1 MDREE
6 TGDEET
12 TVHVEA
18 WMEDD
23 RVLICFYVDP
33 EDLGGTS
40 DDDSESPIIIDTYV
54 GEPLGQS
61 LPVIGMR
68 HGWYCQG
75 DTECGCRMCSI
86 LGVVCVAVGGTYV

>member
-23 RVLICFYVDP
+23 RVLIYLYVDP
-33 EDLGGTS
+33 EDLEGTS
-40 DDDSESPIIIDTYV
+40 DDDSERPIIIDTYV
-54 GEPLGQS
+54 GEPRGTV
-61 LPVIGMR
+61 PP
-68 HGWYCQG
+68 G
-75 DTECGCRMCSI
+75 DRDETR
-86 LGVVCVAVGGTYV
+86 VVLSG

>member
-12 TVHVEA
+12 AVHVEA

-33 EDLGGTS
+33 EDLEGTS
-40 DDDSESPIIIDTYV
+40 DDDNESPIIIDTYF
-54 GEPLGQS
+54 GEPLGTV
-61 LPVIGMR
+61 PP
-68 HGWYCQG
+68 G
-75 DTECGCRMCSI
+75 DRDETR
-86 LGVVCVAVGGTYV
+86 VVLSG

>member
-1 MDREE
+1 VIMDREE

-54 GEPLGQS
+54 GEPLGTV
-61 LPVIGMR
+61 PP
-68 HGWYCQG
+68 G
-75 DTECGCRMCSI
+75 DRDETR
-86 LGVVCVAVGGTYV
+86 VVLSG

>member
-1 MDREE
+1 MLFTQELDYIVHARKVACILHDVEDLLIVIYAEMMEESKRVIMDREE

-33 EDLGGTS
+33 EDLGG
-40 DDDSESPIIIDTYV
+40 D
-54 GEPLGQS
+54 LRRRQ
-61 LPVIGMR
+61 
-68 HGWYCQG
+68 
-75 DTECGCRMCSI
+75 
-86 LGVVCVAVGGTYV
+86 

>member
-33 EDLGGTS
+33 EDLGG
-40 DDDSESPIIIDTYV
+40 D
-54 GEPLGQS
+54 LRRRQ
-61 LPVIGMR
+61 
-68 HGWYCQG
+68 
-75 DTECGCRMCSI
+75 
-86 LGVVCVAVGGTYV
+86 